1 MISESDVKRF
11 ARDPGLLVELCREVL
26 KELGPGSGSQEAA
39 AMETQLREIAGTIE
53 KLDKQGVSVP
63 EAFRAE
69 KTRLAAALGT
79 YAEADQVFSRLAEGL
94 EDVLQDIRAHIGRT
108 SQFRKTNTAY
118 VDRSRSESSK
128 TGQHVFRQLILEAL
142 QHLGG
147 SAHKRD
153 IYKEIERKY
162 AHHFLPGD
170 LEYLPDGKRISWE
183 NRCDWV
189 GMDLQREGLLKKMD
203 SPRGFWK
210 LSEDQR

>member
-1 MISESDVKRF
+1 MISESEVERFVKE
-11 ARDPGLLVELCREVL
+11 PGLLVELCREVV
-26 KELGPGSGSQEAA
+26 KGLGVGTERHETA
-39 AMETQLREIAGTIE
+39 AMEIQLREIARTIE

-79 YAEADQVFSRLAEGL
+79 HAEADQVFSGLADGL

-108 SQFRKTNTAY
+108 SQLRKANTAY

-128 TGQHVFRQLILEAL
+128 TGQHVFRQLIIDAL

-162 AHHFLPGD
+162 ANHFLPGD

-189 GMDLQREGLLKKMD
+189 GMTLQKDGLLKKMD

-210 LSEDQR
+210 LSEGHQ